1 MNNFFSLLKLPK
13 WMMIKIFNSIFVVK
27 HLLHKIA
34 QILKG
39 IGGVLGCLV
48 CLFCHCT
55 SLQAQTPKVTAS
67 LDRYQIEIGEQV
79 ELTWVVEHTS
89 NTAIQFPAL
98 NLERNE
104 NIEVTEIQDIKSAE
118 LENGLIKK
126 TQTILVQAWDTGQ
139 YVIPSVQFSY
149 SNTSN
154 SDRQSKINTEE
165 LAFFVT
171 TPLLKDLPPPNPQ
184 DTTVTVNAELKE
196 IKGIKE
202 MPFTW
207 RDAIPYLL
215 IGLVILF
222 MLVILYYWWRR
233 KKQKEGEVAAYV
245 PPPRPAHEVAFE
257 KLRVLEDAKYWQQG
271 AVKKYYSELTDIVRE
286 YLERRYDVQ
295 ALESTTD
302 EILEGL
308 KKVDFE
314 ENLWEKLKGM
324 LQTADLVKFAKARPN
339 IESHSEYLK
348 DAKEMVRLTKKK
360 IILEE
365 ESTNES
371 QN

>member
-1 MNNFFSLLKLPK
+1 MT
-13 WMMIKIFNSIFVVK
+13 KIFNSITVLK
-27 HLLHKIA
+27 HLPQKKSL
-34 QILKG
+34 ILKG
-39 IGGVLGCLV
+39 IGGILGCLV
-48 CLFCHCT
+48 CLCHF
-55 SLQAQTPKVTAS
+55 SILKAQAPKIAAS
-67 LDRYQIEIGEQV
+67 LDRYQIETGEQV
-79 ELTWVVEHTS
+79 QLTWVVEHTS
-89 NTAIQFPAL
+89 NTNVQFPAL
-98 NLERNE
+98 NLEKDE
-104 NIEVTEIQDIKSAE
+104 NIEVAEIQDIKSTE
-118 LENGLIKK
+118 LKNGLIKK
-126 TQTILVQAWDTGQ
+126 TQTILIQAWDTGQ
-139 YVIPSVQFSY
+139 YVIPSVQFFY

-154 SDRQSKINTEE
+154 SDRQSETTTEE

-184 DTTVTVNAELKE
+184 DTTVTVNAELKD

-215 IGLVILF
+215 MGLVLLLILG
-222 MLVILYYWWRR
+222 ILYYWWRR
-233 KKQKEGEVAAYV
+233 KKQKEEEVAAYV

-257 KLRVLEDAKYWQQG
+257 KLRVLEGAKYWQQG
-271 AVKKYYSELTDIVRE
+271 AVKKYYSELTNIVRE
-286 YLERRYDVQ
+286 YLEGRYDVQ

-314 ENLWEKLKGM
+314 ENLWQKLKEM
-324 LQTADLVKFAKARPN
+324 LQTADLVKFAKARPK

-365 ESTNES
+365 ENTTES